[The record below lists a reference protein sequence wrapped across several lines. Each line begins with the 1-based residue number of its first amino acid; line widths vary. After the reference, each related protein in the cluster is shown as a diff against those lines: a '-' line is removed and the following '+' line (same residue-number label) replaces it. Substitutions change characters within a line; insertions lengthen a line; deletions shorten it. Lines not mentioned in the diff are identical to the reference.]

1 MCCHHERM
9 HYINY
14 LYTMEVDKKEGQV
27 LEKAIGKWRE
37 EQVIDEETAKR
48 LHAGYTVREDNAG
61 VLSVYAFIA
70 AVSCGL
76 LAFGALVM
84 DEKWIELLR
93 KQFGF
98 SEIIVG
104 VCFAALTVLFVYFA
118 RKRRRKYPDAT
129 AANEALT
136 VTIVMSVA
144 VALAYFGRSIGYM
157 NGNYAPI
164 LFIAAVCY
172 GALGTLLQGHLLW
185 ITALLCIC
193 GWWGAQTYYWS
204 GGGAYFLGMNYALNM
219 TLFGAVVWLSAFLL
233 KQVSRLRI
241 FFKPTYIC
249 GLLMFLVA
257 AWTLSIFGNNGN
269 FEGWLAM
276 RQGRLWYWAVL
287 FTLLLAGLL
296 FYAIKKKEDTLRDI
310 CLLFLLLN
318 IYTRYFEYFWD
329 RTNKGLFFAILALSF
344 WWVGKKAEQWRKK
357 QNEIANNL

>member
-1 MCCHHERM
+1 
-9 HYINY
+9 
-14 LYTMEVDKKEGQV
+14 MEVDKKGASV
-27 LEKAIGKWRE
+27 LENAINQWQQ
-37 EQVIDEETAKR
+37 EQVIDEGTARR
-48 LHAGYTVREDNAG
+48 LRAGYIIREDNAG

-93 KQFGF
+93 RQFGF

-104 VCFAALTVLFVYFA
+104 LVFSGLTVLFTWLA
-118 RKRRRKYPDAT
+118 KKRRHKHPDT
-129 AANEALT
+129 LAANEAFT

-144 VALAYFGRSIGYM
+144 VALAYLGRSVGYM
-157 NGNYAPI
+157 GGNYAPI
-164 LFIAAVCY
+164 LFIAAVAY
-172 GALGTLLQGHLLW
+172 GTLAGFLRGHLLW
-185 ITALLCIC
+185 IAALVCVC

-204 GGGAYFLGMNYALNM
+204 AGRPYFLGMNYALNM
-219 TLFGAVVWLSAFLL
+219 TLFGALVWLGSLL
-233 KQVSRLRI
+233 IKQLSRLTI
-241 FFKPTYIC
+241 FFRSTYIC
-249 GLLMFLVA
+249 GLLIFLTA
-257 AWTLSIFGNNGN
+257 AWTLSIFGNNGS

-276 RQGRLWYWAVL
+276 RQGKLWYWALL
-287 FTLLLAGLL
+287 FTVLLVALL

-344 WWVGKKAEQWRKK
+344 WWVGKKAEQWRRK
-357 QNEIANNL
+357 QIEN